1 MKIAYQFPTIIF
13 HGEMGDPETAEI
25 VYQDAEI
32 HLKHSRKAPHEAKLL
47 AEGYHFHILIGATHR
62 NTYYLCIPDRTCGF
76 ELSTLKDP
84 ETVIDTMYWFS
95 DHLDYEEICV
105 IAYGLKN
112 ITPYLKKKKKKG
124 DKKSE
129 PQS

>member
-32 HLKHSRKAPHEAKLL
+32 HLKHSRKAPHEA
-47 AEGYHFHILIGATHR
+47 
-62 NTYYLCIPDRTCGF
+62 YYLCIPDRACGF

-129 PQS
+129 PQSEPFCFHY